1 MTHCGGV
8 EEEEAG
14 EVGCADEAL
23 LGEDHVGGHQGEVRD
38 LLPLGLGR
46 GGDRVPATWHRGRRV
61 RR

>member
-46 GGDRVPATWHRGRRV
+46 
-61 RR
+61 